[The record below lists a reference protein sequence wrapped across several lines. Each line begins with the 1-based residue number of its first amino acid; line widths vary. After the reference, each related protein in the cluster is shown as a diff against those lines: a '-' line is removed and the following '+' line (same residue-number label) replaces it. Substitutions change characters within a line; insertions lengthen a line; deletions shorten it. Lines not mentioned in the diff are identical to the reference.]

1 MKTIWESYKLV
12 QNLKRESTKL
22 DKKLSDLMV
31 LMDALKLFEDQTT
44 GK

>member
-22 DKKLSDLMV
+22 DKKLSDLIV
-31 LMDALKLFEDQTT
+31 LMDALKLFEDLTT